1 MFVVELGL
9 AAGVIIVSLGF
20 GKAFADIGDDARK
33 EAAEKAEAQAKRD
46 LEAKRISSRKP
57 AD

>member
-1 MFVVELGL
+1 MFGLELGF
-9 AAGVIIVSLGF
+9 AAGVIIVSIGF

-46 LEAKRISSRKP
+46 IEAKKISSRKQT
-57 AD
+57 

>member
-1 MFVVELGL
+1 MFGVELAF

-20 GKAFADIGDDARK
+20 GKAFADIGDDASK

-46 LEAKRISSRKP
+46 LEAKKISSRKQ
-57 AD
+57 A